1 MSGIKNKVVILRAL
15 FFFLVLVGLVD
26 LAGEP
31 APPNILIITCDN
43 LGYGDLR
50 SYNPKSL
57 MRTPHLDR
65 FAQEG
70 ARLTSFYTAS
80 PTCTVSRACLLTGR
94 LPERHGLVN
103 QLPGLEGN
111 YGVGLNPREWLIP
124 QVLKGAPK
132 PYYSGCFGKWN
143 IGFAVGSRPTERGFD
158 EFVGHAS
165 GNMDYY
171 SHLYGGKHDLYHG
184 VKELHRQGEYAT
196 DIFAEAASEFIRRRS
211 RTGEPW
217 FCYVPFNAPHFPS
230 AKNKRPG
237 QKNEWQAPDWAFR
250 EYGFSSEEEDPKKRY
265 MAVGTA
271 LDRGIGQVLAAV
283 KESGVGDDTFV
294 FFMSDN
300 GSFRLNREGLDVG
313 VNDPLR
319 SGGVTCWE
327 GGIRVVAMARW
338 PGRIRPNSI
347 IDEPCWSPDVMIA
360 SAFLAN
366 AALPSE
372 IIFDGKNL
380 LPLLT
385 SGAKTKHE
393 SFYFSFRQHAAVRKG
408 DWKIVRE
415 HPDEPWELYD
425 LKHDL
430 GEERNLATNEKER
443 LSDLVG
449 EFYRWQ
455 RGLIPVEENAH

>member
-1 MSGIKNKVVILRAL
+1 MSGIKNEVVILRAL
-15 FFFLVLVGLVD
+15 FLFLVLVGLVD

-50 SYNPKSL
+50 SYNPASL

-111 YGVGLNPREWLIP
+111 YGVGLNPRELLIP

-143 IGFAVGSRPTERGFD
+143 IGFAVGSRPTERGFA

-171 SHLYGGKHDLYHG
+171 NHLYSGKHDLYRG

-211 RTGEPW
+211 RAGEPW

-250 EYGFSSEEEDPKKRY
+250 EYGFSSEEKDPKKRY
-265 MAVGTA
+265 MAVVTA

-283 KESGVGDDTFV
+283 KESGVEDDTFV

-385 SGAKTKHE
+385 SGATSRHE
-393 SFYFSFRQHAAVRKG
+393 SFYFTFRQHTAVRKG

-455 RGLIPVEENAH
+455 RGLNPSEESAH